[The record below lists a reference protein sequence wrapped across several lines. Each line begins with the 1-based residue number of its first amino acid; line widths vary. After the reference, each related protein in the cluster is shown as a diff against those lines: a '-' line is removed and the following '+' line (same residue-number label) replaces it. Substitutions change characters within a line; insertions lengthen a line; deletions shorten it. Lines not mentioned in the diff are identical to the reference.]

1 MVENSHG
8 LRLIVFEYRSRT
20 AHIRTHLANFLIKI
34 KQLTFKSVRSII
46 VLNQSDSDR
55 SRDRLTTKFSK
66 DHSFPSSQYVAV
78 VSLQEG
84 VIEKLRFWF
93 GLKLRKLPFG
103 KDPEQTSEKCVLFF
117 FHVFYDYRSFGL
129 ELSS

>member
-1 MVENSHG
+1 M
-8 LRLIVFEYRSRT
+8 
-20 AHIRTHLANFLIKI
+20 
-34 KQLTFKSVRSII
+34 
-46 VLNQSDSDR
+46 NQGDSDR

-66 DHSFPSSQYVAV
+66 DHSFPSPQYVAV

-84 VIEKLRFWF
+84 VIKKLRFWF

-117 FHVFYDYRSFGL
+117 FKCFMIIVHLGWNLVRERIKWRHRVALFIVTLTDETQVSNQRQNFRCTY
-129 ELSS
+129 

>member
-1 MVENSHG
+1 M
-8 LRLIVFEYRSRT
+8 
-20 AHIRTHLANFLIKI
+20 
-34 KQLTFKSVRSII
+34 
-46 VLNQSDSDR
+46 NQGDSDR

-66 DHSFPSSQYVAV
+66 DHSFTSPQYVA
-78 VSLQEG
+78 EG

-117 FHVFYDYRSFGL
+117 STCFMIIVHLGWNLVRERIKWRHRVALFMVTLTDETQVSNQRQNFRCTY
-129 ELSS
+129 

>member
-1 MVENSHG
+1 M
-8 LRLIVFEYRSRT
+8 
-20 AHIRTHLANFLIKI
+20 
-34 KQLTFKSVRSII
+34 
-46 VLNQSDSDR
+46 NQGDSDR

-66 DHSFPSSQYVAV
+66 DHSFPSPQYVAV

-117 FHVFYDYRSFGL
+117 FHVVYDYRSFGL
-129 ELSS
+129 ELSSWTY

>member
-1 MVENSHG
+1 M
-8 LRLIVFEYRSRT
+8 
-20 AHIRTHLANFLIKI
+20 
-34 KQLTFKSVRSII
+34 
-46 VLNQSDSDR
+46 NQGDSDR

-66 DHSFPSSQYVAV
+66 DHSFTSPQYVAV

-117 FHVFYDYRSFGL
+117 FMCFMIIVHLGWNLVRERIKWRHRVALFIVTLTDETQVSNQRQNFRCTY
-129 ELSS
+129 